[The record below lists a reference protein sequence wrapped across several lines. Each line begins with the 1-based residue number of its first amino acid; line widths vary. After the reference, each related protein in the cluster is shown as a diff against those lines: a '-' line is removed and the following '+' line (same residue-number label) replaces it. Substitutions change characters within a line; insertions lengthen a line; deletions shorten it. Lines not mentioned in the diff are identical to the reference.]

1 MSPPQIYWKAA
12 VKKLLKTLYP
22 DLQILKQSFSS
33 PQTQTYEIILTLG
46 QAFEVAYQ
54 MAIQSRARQ
63 YVPPSS
69 LGSEVIETKTSRP
82 VSQSWSSMRRSAVS
96 TTLHTK
102 KEACSCER
110 VELAVEGEQKHG
122 AVQSWYRKGYRD
134 LMADFLPA
142 AQCPMGHLQRKICCV
157 CGRKWWVITLLPISS
172 HPNPDCVSPSD
183 QKAFSCCAY
192 GKHDEWIVL
201 FVAYRRVYDFLWDC
215 SQGCALPV
223 GPIRCFLTAE
233 WVCCVNV
240 HVYPERGVWCIDL
253 SGCI

>member
-1 MSPPQIYWKAA
+1 MWLYE
-12 VKKLLKTLYP
+12 LRETLYP

-102 KEACSCER
+102 KEVCRCER

-122 AVQSWYRKGYRD
+122 VVQSWYRKGTETSWPTFSLLLNAQWATYRGRFAVCVVESD
-134 LMADFLPA
+134 ESLLCYQFHLTQTPTVWVPAIKRHFLVVH
-142 AQCPMGHLQRKICCV
+142 MG
-157 CGRKWWVITLLPISS
+157 
-172 HPNPDCVSPSD
+172 NMMN
-183 QKAFSCCAY
+183 
-192 GKHDEWIVL
+192 E
-201 FVAYRRVYDFLWDC
+201 
-215 SQGCALPV
+215 
-223 GPIRCFLTAE
+223 
-233 WVCCVNV
+233 
-240 HVYPERGVWCIDL
+240 
-253 SGCI
+253 